1 MKELIIS
8 YTRSPLESR
17 DGDEWVPALGAY
29 NGHVLCVNTAG
40 QAFGVQ
46 LDKMWGA
53 IIGEQIH
60 IRWGVRSQQ

>member
-1 MKELIIS
+1 MGTS
-8 YTRSPLESR
+8 GSQRWAPTMVMCY
-17 DGDEWVPALGAY
+17 
-29 NGHVLCVNTAG
+29 VNTAG

-60 IRWGVRSQQ
+60 NRGGVRSQQ

>member
-1 MKELIIS
+1 MIIS
-8 YTRSPLESR
+8 YTRSPLECS
-17 DGDEWVPALGAY
+17 DGDEWVPALGAN

-53 IIGEQIH
+53 IIGDQIH
-60 IRWGVRSQQ
+60 NRWGVRSQQ

>member
-17 DGDEWVPALGAY
+17 DGDEWVPY

-60 IRWGVRSQQ
+60 NR